1 MSLRQF
7 YAETRNKEGNNYSK
21 STLLGFRNGL
31 ERYLNNPPHNKGIH
45 IATDPQFQQSN
56 QMLNAK
62 LKTMKQQGEQNTKHK
77 PAIEREDL
85 RRLKESDAMSPLT
98 PQGLLN
104 NVWFHVT
111 FYFCRRGRE
120 GQRNLTKSSFEF
132 LEDENRK
139 PYATMAHDEASKNH
153 PGEITDTPSFE
164 KLSRVY
170 QTDHPND
177 GYKALRLYLEKLNPN
192 CSAFF
197 QFPKRYWPGPTEPV
211 WYENRCLGV
220 NKLGGMMKELSI
232 AVNLSKVY
240 TNHCVR
246 ATAITL
252 WSDAGLSNRHIMAI
266 SGHRNENSLR
276 SYNARPSSSQLS
288 CAAMCYLMH

>member
-1 MSLRQF
+1 LDSHEFCYLEWASAKRITKDIHEQTKGELDMSLRQF

-77 PAIEREDL
+77 TAIEREDL

-139 PYATMAHDEASKNH
+139 PYAT
-153 PGEITDTPSFE
+153 
-164 KLSRVY
+164 
-170 QTDHPND
+170 
-177 GYKALRLYLEKLNPN
+177 LRY
-192 CSAFF
+192 
-197 QFPKRYWPGPTEPV
+197 YGP
-211 WYENRCLGV
+211 R
-220 NKLGGMMKELSI
+220 
-232 AVNLSKVY
+232 
-240 TNHCVR
+240 
-246 ATAITL
+246 
-252 WSDAGLSNRHIMAI
+252 
-266 SGHRNENSLR
+266 
-276 SYNARPSSSQLS
+276 
-288 CAAMCYLMH
+288 